1 VKTKREQQ
9 DGSKKKLLE
18 LLQLQPPIVIMLLA
32 KSTMADMHNKII
44 EWRKVTAQI
53 ANIHHFLL

>member
-32 KSTMADMHNKII
+32 KSTMADMHKII
-44 EWRKVTAQI
+44 EWRKVTAQTP
-53 ANIHHFLL
+53 NIHHFLL